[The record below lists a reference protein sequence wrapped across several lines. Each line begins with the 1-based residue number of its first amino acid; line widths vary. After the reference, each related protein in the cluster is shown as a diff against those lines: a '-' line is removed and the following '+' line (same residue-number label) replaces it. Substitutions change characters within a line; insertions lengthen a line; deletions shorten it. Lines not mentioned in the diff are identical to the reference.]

1 MHNTE
6 IEYQVTLLNLLYIVV
21 FINNRTNLPEEPWY
35 CAVRYKLCRFRIVII
50 NRCLVDEHSLQ
61 GYNPKMRQNHFCGWW
76 LEIFCLYSCLVIKIF
91 FLHLVKTQACKN
103 KASQIFISYS

>member
-50 NRCLVDEHSLQ
+50 NRCLV
-61 GYNPKMRQNHFCGWW
+61 
-76 LEIFCLYSCLVIKIF
+76 
-91 FLHLVKTQACKN
+91 
-103 KASQIFISYS
+103 